1 VAAAGALAA
10 VLTLVATATAEVEL
24 SLRGEGRSIIVGAP
38 PASAPG
44 PSAESRT
51 SVMSA
56 SLTPRVAFAADG
68 APGRLVASYSAFLW
82 TQDVGA
88 ASGLLVNHGVDAR
101 AELGREGP
109 WRAVADVS
117 GTLGM
122 SEPLSAPPGS
132 AGVSQYASAGPLHYQ
147 ALGASARGELQRDRT
162 TTGLTLSGAES
173 SGMGP
178 AARGVMPLQRTAGAA
193 ASTRWAATEV
203 DTLVLSLD
211 ASRTWTE
218 AGLGAVVTSYAGTHA
233 TWRRGLSP
241 STEGWV
247 GAGASVSSSS
257 GGGSLSME
265 PSAEVG
271 FLQAG
276 ASTQQRTVARLTVY
290 VDRFTGTLSPMAQ
303 ASWSLRWTAADR
315 WGVAGTTSV
324 AGTDTGTVLAAL
336 DLRTTWAVR
345 DRLAF
350 ETGALARWQRDPRPE
365 IPSFFEVGVFLAVSQ
380 ATTFRVASGP

>member
-1 VAAAGALAA
+1 MAAAGALAA
-10 VLTLVATATAEVEL
+10 VLALVATATADVEL
-24 SLRGEGRSIIVGAP
+24 SVRGEGRSIVVGAP

-44 PSAESRT
+44 ASAESRT

-56 SLTPRVAFAADG
+56 SLTPRISLAADG
-68 APGRLVASYSAFLW
+68 APGRVVASYSAYLW

-109 WRAVADVS
+109 WRAVATAS

-122 SEPLSAPPGS
+122 SEPLSAPPGA

-178 AARGVMPLQRTAGAA
+178 AARSVMPLQRTASAE
-193 ASTRWAATEV
+193 ASTRWLATEV
-203 DTLVLSLD
+203 DALALSLG
-211 ASRTWTE
+211 AARTWTE
-218 AGLGAVVTSYAGTHA
+218 SGPGAVVTSYASTLA
-233 TWRRGLSP
+233 TWHRGLSP
-241 STEGWV
+241 TTGGWV

-257 GGGSLSME
+257 GGGSLSLQ

-271 FLQAG
+271 FRQAG
-276 ASTQQRTVARLTVY
+276 VRTQQQTVARLTVY

-303 ASWSLRWTAADR
+303 ASWSILWTAADR
-315 WGVAGTTSV
+315 WGVSGTTSV

-345 DRLAF
+345 DRLAL
-350 ETGALARWQRDPRPE
+350 ETGAVARWQRDPRPDV
-365 IPSFFEVGVFLAVSQ
+365 PSFFEVGVFLAVSQ
-380 ATTFRVASGP
+380 AATFRVASGP